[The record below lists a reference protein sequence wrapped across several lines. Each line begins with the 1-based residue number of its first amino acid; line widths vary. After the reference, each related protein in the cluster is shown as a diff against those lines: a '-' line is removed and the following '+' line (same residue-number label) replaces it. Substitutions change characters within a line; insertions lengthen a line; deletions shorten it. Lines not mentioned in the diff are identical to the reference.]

1 MSRRTDVVAWA
12 GRCAEAATTYPSVER
27 PEFDRHL
34 EAHPEIMGAIFRD
47 ILRFDNDRDPAGRR
61 ATPEVSHGIETL
73 RELMGDR
80 YSMDPFGFSLERLA
94 AGRSSAMLASRTG
107 LSRSTI
113 QRLRTGVMWPTK
125 AHIEAVAA
133 AFGKDPVW
141 FVEYRAMLLAE
152 MVSAEAMRNP
162 ERSAAMVGKLR

>member
-1 MSRRTDVVAWA
+1 VSRVTDTVAWA
-12 GRCAEAATTYPSVER
+12 GRCANAAAAYPSVER
-27 PEFDRHL
+27 PEFTRHL
-34 EAHPEIMGAIFRD
+34 DAHPEIMGAIFRD

-61 ATPEVSHGIETL
+61 STPELSHGIETL

-80 YSMDPFGFSLERLA
+80 YSMDPFGFSLQRLA
-94 AGRSSAMLASRTG
+94 AGRSSAMLAARTG

-113 QRLRTGVMWPTK
+113 QRLRTGAMGPTK
-125 AHIEAVAA
+125 GHIEAVAA
-133 AFGKDPVW
+133 AFGKDPLW

-152 MVSAEAMRNP
+152 MVAAEALRNP